1 LYDCTIFHLIFTLRL
16 RVSAVELE
24 YNFVVNWKEKVAI
37 VTGASSGIG
46 RETALALAKKGAGV
60 AIAARRSERLA
71 EISKEI
77 ENFGGRGLAIA
88 TDVAKEEDVE
98 RLIQGTL
105 NHFGRIDWLI
115 NNAGTGLYATV
126 EETTPEQMER
136 IWRTNFLGTFYCIR
150 KVIPIMR
157 KQGAGHILTVSSM
170 AGVRGTPMKSAY
182 CSSKSAQIAL
192 MDSLRRELEG
202 VIHCTT
208 VLPGATESEFISA
221 MENPKDRHISY
232 SGPVHKAS
240 VVAAAILKV
249 IEHPSARII
258 TQQHGTALAVLNAL
272 SPDVTDKIVSK
283 LKK

>member
-1 LYDCTIFHLIFTLRL
+1 MERM
-16 RVSAVELE
+16 
-24 YNFVVNWKEKVAI
+24 NWKEKVAI

-46 RETALALAKKGAGV
+46 RETALALGKKGTGV
-60 AIAARRSERLA
+60 ALAARRSDRLF
-71 EISKEI
+71 EIGKEI
-77 ENFGGRGLAIA
+77 ENFGGKSFAIA
-88 TDVAKEEDVE
+88 IDVSKEEDVD

-105 NHFGRIDWLI
+105 DHFGRIDWLI

-150 KVIPIMR
+150 KVIPVMK
-157 KQGAGHILTVSSM
+157 KQGGGHILTVSSL
-170 AGVRGTPMKSAY
+170 AGVRGTPLKSAY

-192 MDSLRRELEG
+192 MDSLRRELDG
-202 VIHCTT
+202 LIHCTT

-221 MENPKDRHISY
+221 MENPKERQIDY
-232 SGPVHKAS
+232 SGPVQKAS
-240 VVAAAILKV
+240 VVAEAILKA

-258 TQQHGTALAVLNAL
+258 TQQHGRALAVLNAL
-272 SPDVTDKIVSK
+272 SPDLTDKIVAK